1 MYTKPLPTL
10 SRTSAKFWK
19 AAKRHELCLQ
29 RCQDCGHYVVHPR
42 SLCPQCL
49 SSNSRWEKV
58 SGRGTVY
65 SYTVIRRASTPG
77 FEEDVPYVFA
87 IVELDE
93 GPRMATNIVG
103 IEPEKVAIGIKV
115 EAFFDDVTPEI
126 TLVKFQPVKS

>member
-1 MYTKPLPTL
+1 MYNKPLPIP
-10 SRTSAKFWK
+10 SRTSAEFWK

-29 RCQDCGHYVVHPR
+29 HCQDCGHYVFYPR

-49 SSNSRWEKV
+49 SSNLRWEKI
-58 SGRGTVY
+58 SGQGKVY
-65 SYTVIRRASTPG
+65 SYTTVHRAGIPG

-87 IVELDE
+87 RVELDE

-103 IEPEKVAIGIKV
+103 IEPEKVAIGIEV

-126 TLVKFQPVKS
+126 TLVKFKPIRS